1 MFRVA
6 VALSVIVM
14 IAGCRTA
21 GPASQPA
28 PSANAW
34 AVVNGHEISKDEVDK
49 AYRRMAPDGQ
59 QPSEEEIYTAKLNLL
74 SELIVQELLVAKAAE
89 LKVELPASD
98 LDNAFNEAKKNITPS
113 AFEEELKRRNLT
125 AADMREDLRRNLL
138 AQKVV
143 DHEVSTKAAVTD
155 QEVKDFFEAHKAEF
169 NRDEDAVRIAQI
181 VITPVRENQQTNR
194 TGSDAA
200 SPQEANAKA
209 QMIMQRL
216 KDGAPFGD
224 VAADFS
230 EDGESAQRGGDLG
243 FVPMSALMKAPA
255 PLRDAVLKSNPG
267 TVQLV
272 SGNGAYTIVLTV
284 AKDKKGQK
292 DLSMPEVKDGISS
305 MLKQRK
311 EQLFRAAYLS
321 NLRNEAQV
329 TNVLA
334 KQLVAAQGKP
344 LPSPPAAKK

>member
-1 MFRVA
+1 MV
-6 VALSVIVM
+6 LL
-14 IAGCRTA
+14 AGCGRSA

-34 AVVNGHEISKDEVDK
+34 AVVNGHEISKDDVDK

-74 SELIVQELLVAKAAE
+74 SELIVQELLVAKAKE
-89 LKVELPASD
+89 LKVELPESE
-98 LDNAFNEAKKNITPS
+98 LDNAFAEGKKNITPV

-143 DHEVSTKAAVTD
+143 DHEVTTKAAVTE
-155 QEVKDFFEAHKAEF
+155 QEIKDFFESHKAEF

-292 DLSMPEVKDGISS
+292 DLSMPEVKEGISS
-305 MLKQRK
+305 MLKNRK

-321 NLRNEAQV
+321 NLRNDAQV

-344 LPSPPAAKK
+344 LPAPPKK

>member
-1 MFRVA
+1 
-6 VALSVIVM
+6 
-14 IAGCRTA
+14 
-21 GPASQPA
+21 
-28 PSANAW
+28 
-34 AVVNGHEISKDEVDK
+34 
-49 AYRRMAPDGQ
+49 
-59 QPSEEEIYTAKLNLL
+59 
-74 SELIVQELLVAKAAE
+74 VAKAKE
-89 LKVELPASD
+89 LKVELPESD
-98 LDNAFNEAKKNITPS
+98 LDNAFNEAKKNITPI

-143 DHEVSTKAAVTD
+143 DHEVTTKAAVTE
-155 QEVKDFFEAHKAEF
+155 QEIKDFFESHKAEF

-292 DLSMPEVKDGISS
+292 DLSMPEVKEGISS
-305 MLKQRK
+305 MLKNRK

-321 NLRNEAQV
+321 NLRNDAQV

-344 LPSPPAAKK
+344 LPAAKK

>member
-1 MFRVA
+1 M
-6 VALSVIVM
+6 
-14 IAGCRTA
+14 
-21 GPASQPA
+21 
-28 PSANAW
+28 
-34 AVVNGHEISKDEVDK
+34 
-49 AYRRMAPDGQ
+49 
-59 QPSEEEIYTAKLNLL
+59 YTAKLNLL

-98 LDNAFNEAKKNITPS
+98 LDNAFNEAKKNITPA
-113 AFEEELKRRNLT
+113 AFEEELKKRNLT

-143 DHEVSTKAAVTD
+143 DSEVAAKAAVTE
-155 QEVKDFFEAHKAEF
+155 QEIKDFFETNKAQF
-169 NRDEDAVRIAQI
+169 NREEDSVRIAEI

-194 TGSDAA
+194 TGNDAG
-200 SPQEANAKA
+200 SPQEATAKA

-230 EDGESAQRGGDLG
+230 ENGESAQRGGDLG
-243 FVPMSALMKAPA
+243 FVPLSALMKAPA

-267 TVQLV
+267 TVQMV
-272 SGNGAYTIVLTV
+272 SGNGNYTIVLIV

-292 DLSMPEVKDGISS
+292 DLSMPEVKEGISS
-305 MLKQRK
+305 MLKGRK
-311 EQLFRAAYLS
+311 EQLFRAAFLS

-344 LPSPPAAKK
+344 LPATAAPKS